1 MASPSPRKNTSS
13 SNKPP
18 RRRPLLL
25 RRAML
30 HSSLCFLV
38 GLLIGLAPSDWPAA
52 ALLVPSD
59 IFRVLHAAINNRTD
73 LISTSRYS
81 ISRRRQQPQL
91 LVVVTTTEQYSD
103 PERRAAGLTRTA
115 HALRLVS
122 PPLLWLVVEAVHD
135 EKEAPPTARLLRGTG
150 VVHRYL
156 TYKKQQQA
164 SSDSEIKNEES
175 SSARYCREQQRNVA
189 LGHIEEHRIAG
200 VVLFGGL
207 ADVYDLRLLHRLREI
222 RTFGAWPV
230 ATVSAYERKVAVH
243 GPLCDLKQPQQDEDE
258 HHQNQIVVT
267 GWWFHDS
274 TVALPVVADRPP
286 PEMDVGAGGFAF
298 SSSLLW
304 DPHRWDRFP
313 LSEPDTSQESV
324 KFVQRLAV
332 DEYNQSRGMPDAA
345 CSQIMLWR
353 IHTTLPS

>member
-1 MASPSPRKNTSS
+1 MASSPSPRKNTSS

-25 RRAML
+25 QRAML

-59 IFRVLHAAINNRTD
+59 IFRVLHAAINNRTG

-164 SSDSEIKNEES
+164 SS
-175 SSARYCREQQRNVA
+175 ARSCREQQRNLA

-243 GPLCDLKQPQQDEDE
+243 GPLCDLKQQQDE
-258 HHQNQIVVT
+258 IVVT

-274 TVALPVVADRPP
+274 IVALPVVADRPP
-286 PEMDVGAGGFAF
+286 PEPEMDGFAF

-332 DEYNQSRGMPDAA
+332 DEYKQSRGMPDAA

-353 IHTTLPS
+353 IHTTLPT